1 MVSVSCFGVRVS
13 VMFHFMFVHYTFSS
27 VWGAEWPHFGKQLSA
42 RLAICSHCILP
53 ICNTGELRYLEFQGN
68 GENTS
73 QIMMSREF
81 MYMNKNVLTS
91 VSNFRKIGIA
101 TKRLYACNPL
111 CTTRTFY
118 PQISG
123 SDYG

>member
-1 MVSVSCFGVRVS
+1 M
-13 VMFHFMFVHYTFSS
+13 T
-27 VWGAEWPHFGKQLSA
+27 
-42 RLAICSHCILP
+42 
-53 ICNTGELRYLEFQGN
+53 
-68 GENTS
+68 
-73 QIMMSREF
+73 SREF
-81 MYMNKNVLTS
+81 VYMNKNVYTS

-123 SDYG
+123 SDYGAVSTTDKTFGPFMNGVLARKRHFRGAFSAHRM

>member
-1 MVSVSCFGVRVS
+1 M
-13 VMFHFMFVHYTFSS
+13 T
-27 VWGAEWPHFGKQLSA
+27 
-42 RLAICSHCILP
+42 
-53 ICNTGELRYLEFQGN
+53 
-68 GENTS
+68 
-73 QIMMSREF
+73 SREF
-81 MYMNKNVLTS
+81 VYMNKSVFTS

-123 SDYG
+123 SDMVSTTDKTFGPFSEWDFSPKKTFPRRVFSSQNVNKENSSGNFTCLRYCAFTYSPLYLTHKLTLVLL